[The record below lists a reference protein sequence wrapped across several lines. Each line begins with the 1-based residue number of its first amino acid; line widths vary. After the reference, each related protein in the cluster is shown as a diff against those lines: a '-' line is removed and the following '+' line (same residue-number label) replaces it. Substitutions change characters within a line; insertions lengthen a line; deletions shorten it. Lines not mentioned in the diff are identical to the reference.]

1 MNYIIWTEGVTY
13 YVFILLQGKIRDTY
27 SINILLQ
34 GIHVLNTRI
43 LYMYRV
49 HEQLY
54 FILYVHA

>member
-1 MNYIIWTEGVTY
+1 MCYLVTRED
-13 YVFILLQGKIRDTY
+13 ITLQGIHI

-34 GIHVLNTRI
+34 GMHVLDTRI

>member
-34 GIHVLNTRI
+34 GIHVLDTRI